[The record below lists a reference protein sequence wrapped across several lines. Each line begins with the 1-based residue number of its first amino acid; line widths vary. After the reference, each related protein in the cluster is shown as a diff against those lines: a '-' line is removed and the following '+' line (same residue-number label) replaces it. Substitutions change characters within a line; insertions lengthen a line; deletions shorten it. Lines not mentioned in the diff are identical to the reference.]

1 MNIPFPEEKIN
12 GNNKR
17 SEGRKRVAYP
27 LIFIIAFLLG
37 VAFHQ
42 AILPQLSDK
51 TENSPE
57 RYSGEKNRP
66 DINFDEFWEVWDFV
80 KESYVD
86 AQKVTDEKLYYG
98 ALAGIVSSVND
109 PYSVFL
115 EPELSEE
122 FQDEISG
129 NFQGIGAEIGI
140 RNDQIT
146 VISPLPGGPAEKAG
160 LKGGDII
167 IAIDEADTKD
177 MSLGKAVTLIRGD
190 RGTKVALTIYRR
202 GEDLKRDIII
212 TRDKIALKSVEWSMV
227 GNIAHLKLKYFN
239 EDTLADFRAAVN
251 EIELKSPQGFILDL
265 RNNPGGLL
273 RTAIEVS
280 SYWVGADEIVVIE
293 KRRDGSFVGDSASN
307 VQSIL
312 RNIPTVAL
320 INRGSASGSEIVAGA
335 LQDYK
340 AATLVGEVSFG
351 KGSVQDLKKLPDG
364 SSVKLTIA
372 KWLTPRGREIDEKG
386 ILPDIEVALSEE
398 DWNAGR
404 DPQLNKAL
412 EVLRGKK

>member
-1 MNIPFPEEKIN
+1 MNIPFPEGKTKIY
-12 GNNKR
+12 NKH
-17 SEGRKRVAYP
+17 SEGKKRVAYP

-37 VAFHQ
+37 VAFYQ
-42 AILPQLSDK
+42 AILPQFSEK
-51 TENSPE
+51 TENSSE

-86 AQKVTDEKLYYG
+86 PQKVTDEKLYYG

-115 EPELSEE
+115 EPESSEE

-167 IAIDEADTKD
+167 IAIDEADTND
-177 MSLGKAVTLIRGD
+177 MSLGKAVTLIRGEM
-190 RGTKVALTIYRR
+190 GTKVALTIYRK

-251 EIELKSPQGFILDL
+251 EIELKNPRGFILDL

-307 VQSIL
+307 IQSIL

-386 ILPDIEVALSEE
+386 IIPDIEVALSEE

-404 DPQLNKAL
+404 DPQLDKAI
-412 EVLRGKK
+412 EILRGKK